1 MRILG
6 IERDDSA
13 SNLYRIYQPLWK
25 MADADMAKISTFRDG
40 GALKSERALTTI
52 LESDIIFF
60 SRPASE
66 EWFKFIKLCQ
76 KYGKIIVC
84 DYDDDP
90 FNTHPLNPY
99 YQFIGTEE
107 VSYQWSDGTKEM
119 LWSRN
124 PMEHGG
130 RFLDIEQNISRRDL
144 FRSSFKRADMVTC
157 TTPYLADNLKK
168 INPNTVV
175 LPNLIDFNIWPQVEL
190 VKKEIRVGWQ
200 GGASH
205 YEDLWIIKDV
215 IKEILKKYTNVKF
228 VFMGD
233 MRFYG
238 LFKDIPIDRVE
249 GHSWVSNDIYP
260 YKLTCCNL
268 DIGLCPLVDNEFNK
282 NKSAI
287 KYFEYS
293 MNKTATIASD
303 MLPYSPC
310 ITNEKD
316 GLLVKGEDHKSWFD
330 AIERLILDKN
340 KREELGINSYENVR
354 ENFNSDKGAHLWLE
368 AFEGLMKK
376 DVSEELVKISP

>member
-13 SNLYRIYQPLWK
+13 SNMYRIYQPLYK
-25 MADADMAKISTFRDG
+25 MADADMAKITTLQDG
-40 GALKSERALTTI
+40 RVLGSERALTTI

-60 SRPASE
+60 SRPASS

-107 VSYQWSDGTKEM
+107 VAYQWSDGTKEM
-119 LWSRN
+119 LWSRQ
-124 PMEHGG
+124 PGEHGG
-130 RFLDIEQNISRRDL
+130 RFLDIEQNIGRRDL
-144 FRSSFKRADMVTC
+144 FRASFKSADMVSC
-157 TTPYLADNLKK
+157 TTDYLAENLKK
-168 INPNTVV
+168 INPNTIV
-175 LPNLIDFNIWPQVEL
+175 LPNLVDFNFWPQIEL
-190 VKKEIRVGWQ
+190 VKREVRLGWQ

-205 YEDLWIIKDV
+205 YEDLWIIKDA
-215 IKEILKKYTNVKF
+215 IKDILRKYSNVKF

-233 MRFYG
+233 PRFYG
-238 LFKDIPIDRVE
+238 LFKDIPTDRVE
-249 GHSWVSNDIYP
+249 CYNWCKMDVYP
-260 YKLTCCNL
+260 YKLACANI
-268 DIGLCPLVDNEFNK
+268 DIGLCPLIDNEFNK

-293 MNKTATIASD
+293 MNKSATIASD

-310 ITNEKD
+310 ITHGKD
-316 GLLVKGEDHKSWFD
+316 GLLVKGEDSKSWFD
-330 AIERLILDKN
+330 AMEELILN
-340 KREELGINSYENVR
+340 KTLRQSLGENAYENVR
-354 ENFNSDKGAHLWLE
+354 ENYNADKGAHLWLD
-368 AFEGLMKK
+368 AFEKLMKK
-376 DVSEELVKISP
+376 DVSEELAPKLG

>member
-6 IERDDSA
+6 VERDDSA
-13 SNLYRIYQPLWK
+13 SNMYRIYQPLYK
-25 MADADMAKISTFRDG
+25 MADADMARITTLQDG
-40 GALKSERALTTI
+40 RALGSEKALTTI

-60 SRPASE
+60 SRPASP

-107 VSYQWSDGTKEM
+107 VAYQWSDGTKEM
-119 LWSRN
+119 LWSRQ
-124 PMEHGG
+124 PGEHGG
-130 RFLDIEQNISRRDL
+130 RYLDIEQNIQRRDL
-144 FRSSFKRADMVTC
+144 FKASFKSADLVSC

-168 INPNTVV
+168 INPNTIV
-175 LPNLIDFNIWPQVEL
+175 LPNLIDFNFWPKVEL
-190 VKKEIRVGWQ
+190 IKKEIRIGWQ

-205 YEDLWIIKDV
+205 YEDLWIIKDA
-215 IKEILKKYTNVKF
+215 IKEILRKHANVKF

-233 MRFYG
+233 PRFYG
-238 LFKDIPIDRVE
+238 LFKDIPTDRVE
-249 GHSWVSNDIYP
+249 CYNWCKMDVYP
-260 YKLTCCNL
+260 YKLACANI
-268 DIGLCPLVDNEFNK
+268 DIGLCPLIDNEFNK

-293 MNKTATIASD
+293 MTNAATIASD
-303 MLPYSPC
+303 MLPYSAC
-310 ITNEKD
+310 ITPGKD
-316 GLLVKGEDHKSWFD
+316 GLLVKGEDSQTWFN
-330 AIERLILDKN
+330 AIEELVLNHIYRESLAKN
-340 KREELGINSYENVR
+340 AYENVR
-354 ENFNSDKGAHLWLE
+354 ENYNADRGAHLWLD

-376 DVSEELVKISP
+376 DVSEELASKGA